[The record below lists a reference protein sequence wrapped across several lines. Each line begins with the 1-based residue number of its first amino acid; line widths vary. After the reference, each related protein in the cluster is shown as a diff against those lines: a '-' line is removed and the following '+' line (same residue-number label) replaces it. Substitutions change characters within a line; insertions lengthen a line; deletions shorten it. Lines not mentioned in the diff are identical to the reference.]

1 MSWLKTNISI
11 GQWITIIVLVI
22 GFVSSYAVETYK
34 EEDIQKR
41 VETMEPEVRANSTH
55 RSNLDTHMPYSEK
68 VKSFVPRTEFGV
80 VQEDIREIKGD
91 IKLILQRLPQ

>member
-11 GQWITIIVLVI
+11 GQWATILVLII

-34 EEDIQKR
+34 GEDIQKR
-41 VETMEPEVRANSTH
+41 VEIMEPEVRANSNH
-55 RSNLDTHMPYSEK
+55 RINLDTHMPYSEK
-68 VKSFVPRTEFGV
+68 VKAFVSRTEFDV
-80 VQEDIREIKGD
+80 VQDDIREIKGD